1 MKILTLAIKYY
12 GQLGCTVRG
21 RGTALA
27 AQLGPLDSF
36 LNMQSLLLHHKLV
49 RVSTP
54 PGSTRYSDLA
64 LSVTGPTAANVWN
77 LKILLV
83 LCED

>member
-27 AQLGPLDSF
+27 AQLDSF

-77 LKILLV
+77 LTILLV